1 MIDRVGQQLGDYR
14 LMRLIGKGGFADVYL
29 GEHIR
34 RKTLTAVK
42 VLHARL
48 AQDNLKSFLN
58 EARSFRLK
66 HTHIMQILDFG
77 LEDDTGYLVMDYA
90 PNGSLRQRHPKG
102 SQLPLPTIVT
112 YVRQIADALQYAH
125 DEGVIH
131 RDIKPDNMLLGQND
145 QVLLSDFGI
154 ASIAQ
159 TVTSLNLRDQAGTVT
174 YMAPE
179 QLQGKPRPASDQYSL
194 GIVVYE
200 WICGSRPFQGTFTE
214 IHGQHLAA
222 PPPSLR
228 GRVPSLPASV
238 EEVVMT
244 ALAKDPRH
252 RFATMHAF
260 ANALEQA
267 YLISLPPAPTLY
279 QQVIVPP
286 KTAAPLEMK
295 PVQQVP
301 SQRSASIALP
311 PVTDYKPL
319 PLPPPSP
326 LPPVLQPGSG
336 TLSMPVASP
345 DTYTVSRPTSGEPPA
360 SVPPAKKKRKWF
372 FTEK

>member
-1 MIDRVGQQLGDYR
+1 
-14 LMRLIGKGGFADVYL
+14 MRLIGTGGFADVYL
-29 GEHIR
+29 GEHVR

-66 HTHIMQILDFG
+66 HPHIIQILDFG
-77 LEDDTGYLVMDYA
+77 LEDDSGYLVMDYA
-90 PNGSLRQRHPKG
+90 PDGSLRQRHPKG
-102 SQLPLPTIVT
+102 TQVPLSTIVT
-112 YVRQIADALQYAH
+112 YVRQIGDALQYAH
-125 DEGVIH
+125 DEGVVH

-159 TVTSLNLRDQAGTVT
+159 TVTSLNLRDQAGTVS

-214 IHGQHLAA
+214 IHSQHLAA
-222 PPPSLR
+222 PPPSP
-228 GRVPSLPASV
+228 RVHVPTLPVSV

-252 RFATMHAF
+252 RFANMRAF

-267 YLISLPPAPTLY
+267 YLFSLPPAPTYY
-279 QQVIVPP
+279 QPVIIPP
-286 KTAAPLEMK
+286 RP
-295 PVQQVP
+295 
-301 SQRSASIALP
+301 ASTALP
-311 PVTDYKPL
+311 PVTDYKPS
-319 PLPPPSP
+319 PPSHQQ
-326 LPPVLQPGSG
+326 LQPPAPQPASG

-345 DTYTVSRPTSGEPPA
+345 DTYTVSRPLNEPPA
-360 SVPPAKKKRKWF
+360 STPPVKKKRKWF

>member
-1 MIDRVGQQLGDYR
+1 MTDRVGQQFGDYR
-14 LMRLIGKGGFADVYL
+14 LIRLIGRGGFADVYL
-29 GEHIR
+29 GEHVR
-34 RKTLTAVK
+34 RKTMTAVK

-66 HTHIMQILDFG
+66 HAHIIQILDFG

-102 SQLPLPTIVT
+102 SQLPLSTTVT
-112 YVRQIADALQYAH
+112 YVRQVADALQYAH

-159 TVTSLNLRDQAGTVT
+159 TVTSLNLRDQAGTIT

-179 QLQGKPRPASDQYSL
+179 QLQGKPRPASDQYGL

-200 WICGSRPFQGTFTE
+200 WICGSRPFTGTFAE
-214 IHGQHLAA
+214 IYGQHLAA
-222 PPPSLR
+222 PTPSLR
-228 GRVPSLPASV
+228 ASVPSLPAPV

-244 ALAKDPRH
+244 ALAKDPHH
-252 RFATMHAF
+252 RFANMHAF

-267 YLISLPPAPTLY
+267 YLTSLPPKPTLY
-279 QQVIVPP
+279 QPAMMSP
-286 KTAAPLEMK
+286 NPSAPLEIK
-295 PVQQVP
+295 PVQQAP
-301 SQRSASIALP
+301 AQRPASTSLP
-311 PVTDYKPL
+311 PVTDYKPSL
-319 PLPPPSP
+319 QPPSPPLPP
-326 LPPVLQPGSG
+326 QPRTPESASGS
-336 TLSMPVASP
+336 LSMPVASP
-345 DTYTVSRPTSGEPPA
+345 ESYIASRPTVE
-360 SVPPAKKKRKWF
+360 PPAKKKRKWF
-372 FTEK
+372 STEK

>member
-1 MIDRVGQQLGDYR
+1 MIDRVGQQFGDYR

-29 GEHIR
+29 GEHVR

-58 EARSFRLK
+58 EARSFRLR
-66 HTHIMQILDFG
+66 HPHIIQILDFG

-90 PNGSLRQRHPKG
+90 SNGSLRQRHPKG
-102 SQLPLPTIVT
+102 SQVALPLIVA
-112 YVRQIADALQYAH
+112 YVRQVADALQYAH

-145 QVLLSDFGI
+145 HLLLSDFGI

-159 TVTSLNLRDQAGTVT
+159 TVTSLNLRDQAGTIS

-179 QLQGKPRPASDQYSL
+179 QLQGKPRPASDQYGL

-200 WICGSRPFQGTFTE
+200 WICGSRPFKGTFTE

-228 GRVPSLPASV
+228 ERIPSLPASI

-244 ALAKDPRH
+244 ALAKDPRR
-252 RFATMHAF
+252 RFTTTRAF

-267 YLISLPPAPTLY
+267 YLISLPPSPTLY
-279 QQVIVPP
+279 QPVNFSARPE
-286 KTAAPLEMK
+286 TPLEIK
-295 PVQQVP
+295 PVQPIPTQ
-301 SQRSASIALP
+301 SQRPMSTTLP
-311 PVTDYKPL
+311 PVTDYRSSPV
-319 PLPPPSP
+319 PPPSSATP
-326 LPPVLQPGSG
+326 PPPVSG
-336 TLSMPVASP
+336 TLPLPVASP
-345 DTYTVSRPTSGEPPA
+345 DSYTVSRPASGEPPPI
-360 SVPPAKKKRKWF
+360 SETPKKKKKWLF
-372 FTEK
+372 

>member
-1 MIDRVGQQLGDYR
+1 MTDRIGRQFGDYR
-14 LMRLIGKGGFADVYL
+14 LVRLIGTGGFADVYL
-29 GEHIR
+29 GEHVR

-66 HTHIMQILDFG
+66 HAHIIQILDFG
-77 LEDDTGYLVMDYA
+77 LEDDSGYLVMEYA
-90 PNGSLRQRHPKG
+90 PDGSLRQRHPKG
-102 SQLPLPTIVT
+102 SQVPLSTIVT
-112 YVRQIADALQYAH
+112 YVRQIGDALQYAH

-159 TVTSLNLRDQAGTVT
+159 TVTSLNLRDQAGTVS

-222 PPPSLR
+222 SPPSLR
-228 GRVPSLPASV
+228 VHVPTLPASV

-252 RFATMHAF
+252 RFTNMRAF

-267 YLISLPPAPTLY
+267 YLFSLPPAPVLY
-279 QQVIVPP
+279 NPVSIPP
-286 KTAAPLEMK
+286 MPAAPLEMK
-295 PVQQVP
+295 PVQQAP
-301 SQRSASIALP
+301 AQRPASTALP
-311 PVTDYKPL
+311 PVTDYKPS
-319 PLPPPSP
+319 PQPSQPPKPPSP
-326 LPPVLQPGSG
+326 QPASG

-345 DTYTVSRPTSGEPPA
+345 DTYTVSRPSSESPVSELP
-360 SVPPAKKKRKWF
+360 VKKKKRWF
-372 FTEK
+372 FTGK